1 MKWTTCL
8 GTALLVTP
16 IVSHATIY
24 LTTDQVKQVIFPNQM
39 LVKEDLHLKPE
50 QLKQLR
56 QISGIDSA
64 LKTDQIYKTKEGDW
78 LVIDQVIGKH
88 EMITYAV
95 GIHSNGSI
103 KQIEVMQYTETYGDQ
118 VRNASWRDQFIGKTA
133 NSALTLGKDIKNISG
148 ATLSSKHL
156 TDGVHRAM
164 ALYAMELK
172 SLK

>member
-1 MKWTTCL
+1 MKWTTSL
-8 GTALLVTP
+8 GTALLITP

-24 LTTDQVKQVIFPNQM
+24 LTTEQVKQVIFPNQM
-39 LVKEDLHLKPE
+39 LIKENIQLKPE
-50 QLKQLR
+50 QIKQLK

-64 LKTDQIYKTKEGDW
+64 LKTDQIFKTKEGDW
-78 LVIDQVIGKH
+78 LIIDQVIGKH

-95 GIHSNGSI
+95 GIHANGSI

-118 VRNASWRDQFIGKTA
+118 VRNASWRDQFVGKTA
-133 NSALTLGKDIKNISG
+133 SSALTLGKDIKNISG